1 MAGNPRNPESHEIED
16 QLMSGETAQAES
28 GWTTDT
34 VHSQIMT
41 LLDERDKRHTLA
53 LEAATSALLARLDAI
68 DKATDKFEAHIEKV
82 PTDVDKQVGHLK
94 ELTKETFRTVDE
106 RFTGV
111 ALQFKER
118 DTRSERESRDNKV
131 AVDAAFAAQKE
142 AASEQNKSNTLAI
155 DKSEKA
161 TAETLNKQADLF
173 KSTTDAL
180 DDKIVGNK
188 DTLNKMDTRLTAI
201 ESRGVVVREA
211 QVQNNWGTGT
221 LIAIIATL
229 ISLAGLVVV
238 LIKVG

>member
-1 MAGNPRNPESHEIED
+1 
-16 QLMSGETAQAES
+16 MSGETEKNVS

-41 LLDERDKRHTLA
+41 LLDERDKRHVAALA
-53 LEAATSALLARLDAI
+53 SIEQALTTRLDAI
-68 DKATDKFEAHIEKV
+68 DKATDKFEFNLNRV

-94 ELTKETFRTVDE
+94 ELTRETFRTVDE
-106 RFTGV
+106 RFAGV

-180 DDKIVGNK
+180 AGRIEDSKQAVGK
-188 DTLNKMDTRLTAI
+188 LDTRITTI
-201 ESRGVVVREA
+201 ESKGVGIRETQVDHRTERGFDLSLVVA
-211 QVQNNWGTGT
+211 
-221 LIAIIATL
+221 L
-229 ISLAGLVVV
+229 ISAAGFVAL
-238 LIKVG
+238 LIRDFVR